1 MPIAISTQLAV
12 GISVD
17 IQRSDGRVHSAVISG
32 VNEQSS
38 SVTVEWFEHNETK
51 GKELDIDAILRLN
64 PHLQAVEPA
73 KEKEPVSRVK
83 RPKSTAEAVT
93 VAQTPVSRI
102 SSGINRKSY
111 IPGRPTSSHNI
122 RKDADD
128 CVTAPVTVKKD
139 PAAGRKANP
148 RKSNVVKE
156 IEKIQEQREQRR
168 AAASKPQSHAGVD
181 KSHPHWQFLD
191 MIEEYREQLEFS
203 PLRLD
208 DVIEDHQICVCVRKR
223 PLNKKE
229 LNRRDVDVATIPTR
243 HDVIIHEPKQKVD
256 LTKYLENQKFRF
268 DYAFDEN
275 ADNQM
280 VYRYTAQPLVQCI
293 FQGGMATC
301 FAYGQT
307 GSGKTHTMG
316 GEFVS
321 KGQQNCEKGIYAL
334 AARDV
339 FKLMQ
344 SKYRSENLLVS
355 VSFFEIYSGKV
366 FDLLNNKLKLRILED
381 GKGQVQV
388 VGLKEESVANS
399 EQVLKLLS
407 SGTQVRT
414 SGQTSANQHSSRSH
428 AIFQLILRKNVRNRP
443 LHGKFSLI
451 DLAGNER
458 GADTSSADRQ
468 TRMEGAEINKSLL
481 ALKECI
487 RALGRK
493 GAHLPFRA
501 SKLTLVLR
509 DSFIGDNAR
518 TCMISTVSPG
528 NLCCEHTL
536 NTLRYADRVKELG
549 TEGPRE
555 PSKVFDDS
563 AFTHNSN
570 SLSAHN
576 SDLALLRTANEE
588 EVSDDMLDLHAVIDH
603 MQGLEDEI
611 IEDYKQSSELI
622 DKWKAEDTKL
632 LRTTDRVDYDVESFA
647 QSLSTVLDKRIGYLT
662 ALRDKV
668 SSFRE
673 DLVNE
678 EVIAKRFNKK

>member
-307 GSGKTHTMG
+307 GSGKTH
-316 GEFVS
+316 
-321 KGQQNCEKGIYAL
+321 
-334 AARDV
+334 
-339 FKLMQ
+339 
-344 SKYRSENLLVS
+344 
-355 VSFFEIYSGKV
+355 V

-468 TRMEGAEINKSLL
+468 TRME
-481 ALKECI
+481 
-487 RALGRK
+487 ALGRK

-662 ALRDKV
+662 ALRDI
-668 SSFRE
+668 S
-673 DLVNE
+673 LVLLLYS
-678 EVIAKRFNKK
+678 

>member
-1 MPIAISTQLAV
+1 MPIAIPSQLAI
-12 GISVD
+12 GLSVD

-32 VNEQSS
+32 VSEQSS

-51 GKELDIDAILRLN
+51 GKELDIEAVLRLN
-64 PHLQAVEPA
+64 PHLQQQST
-73 KEKEPVSRVK
+73 KEAAPRLKGGTRK
-83 RPKSTAEAVT
+83 RPKSIAEPVP
-93 VAQTPVSRI
+93 TPATGGRVP
-102 SSGINRKSY
+102 SGINRKSY
-111 IPGRPTSSHNI
+111 IPAGRPASSHSV
-122 RKDADD
+122 RKE
-128 CVTAPVTVKKD
+128 TAEEIHAPPTVKKD
-139 PAAGRKANP
+139 IPAKKVNS

-156 IEKIQEQREQRR
+156 IEKIQEQRVQRR
-168 AAASKPQSHAGVD
+168 AAASNNAAAYSGVD

-191 MIEEYREQLEFS
+191 MIEEYRDSLEFN
-203 PLRLD
+203 PLRMD

-229 LNRRDVDVATIPTR
+229 VTRRDVDVATIPTR
-243 HDVIIHEPKQKVD
+243 QNVIIHEPKHKVD
-256 LTKYLENQKFRF
+256 LTKFLENQKFRF

-293 FQGGMATC
+293 FEGGMATC

-339 FKLMQ
+339 FKLTQ
-344 SKYRSENLLVS
+344 TKYKSKNLLVS

-381 GKGQVQV
+381 GKNQVQV
-388 VGLKEESVANS
+388 VGLKEESVSNS
-399 EQVLKLLS
+399 EDVLKLLNH
-407 SGTQVRT
+407 GTQVRT

-428 AIFQLILRKNVRNRP
+428 AIFQLILRKNVRNQP

-509 DSFIGDNAR
+509 DSFIRENAR
-518 TCMISTVSPG
+518 TCMISTISPG
-528 NLCCEHTL
+528 NLSCEHTL

-549 TEGPRE
+549 TEGSSE
-555 PSKVFDDS
+555 PSKIFDDS
-563 AFTHNSN
+563 AFAGGSVQ
-570 SLSAHN
+570 SPHN
-576 SDLALLRTANEE
+576 SDLALLKTTNEE
-588 EVSDDMLDLHAVIDH
+588 EVSDDRLNFFEVITH
-603 MQGLEDEI
+603 MQELEEEI
-611 IEDYKQSSELI
+611 IEDYKSASEQWQSE
-622 DKWKAEDTKL
+622 DKKL
-632 LRTTDRVDYDVESFA
+632 LKTTDRVDYDVESFSGHLSEMLDA
-647 QSLSTVLDKRIGYLT
+647 RIKQLTSLRN
-662 ALRDKV
+662 KV
-668 SSFRE
+668 ASFRE
-673 DLVNE
+673 DLANE
-678 EVIAKRFNKK
+678 ESISKKFNKK